1 MAGMARHVGTIGEAQ
16 MTTPDRF
23 STRVAAASTLV
34 FALLF
39 VSAARAECT
48 SPGFNPTSSWCN
60 GCTYEGSMAVLRDQP
75 CERPYRPA
83 RTSAPIEFLNNHVT
97 QRAKHGI
104 AGVEGNTFAYA
115 PAKGY
120 VGPDDFTVMMN
131 YRLGKDVG
139 KFFVHFAVTVQ

>member
-1 MAGMARHVGTIGEAQ
+1 MTKPAQ
-16 MTTPDRF
+16 FNIRTT
-23 STRVAAASTLV
+23 AAPAVTLTLV
-34 FALLF
+34 FATG
-39 VSAARAECT
+39 AYAAECT

-60 GCTYEGSMAVLRDQP
+60 GCTYEGSMAVQRDQP

-104 AGVEGNTFAYA
+104 AGVEGNTFAYS

-131 YRLGKDVG
+131 YRLGKDTG